1 MDFSARPA
9 CVASRKPTIADMTAA
24 SASASLPTTA
34 SAAAMPR
41 RFWSQLSSPDFAT
54 LDPATTVAVLP
65 LGATEQH
72 GPHLPLGVDS
82 MLVDGIVAAALPL
95 LPVALPAL
103 FLPTQVIGLSP
114 EHANFPGT
122 LSLSSETL
130 IRLWKDIGAGV
141 ARAGVR
147 KLVLFNAHGGHVGAM
162 DIVARE
168 LRAVHGLIVYG
179 VSWFNLP
186 LGEAGAG
193 FSADEHRFG
202 VHAGEIETSM
212 MLALAPTLVDLAL
225 ARDFSSASRD
235 RSTHYPLLGDG
246 RSAKLGWAMEDYNV
260 DGAAGNA
267 AAADARR
274 GRALVEAAAT
284 QLALLLAEVSRLPL
298 DMIGTPRSRPG
309 PSGRTG

>member
-1 MDFSARPA
+1 
-9 CVASRKPTIADMTAA
+9 MTAA
-24 SASASLPTTA
+24 PTPASVTPPA
-34 SAAAMPR
+34 PR
-41 RFWSQLSSPDFAT
+41 RFWSQLASPDFAA
-54 LDPATTVAVLP
+54 LDPAATVAVLP

-95 LPVALPAL
+95 LPAQLPVL
-103 FLPTQVIGLSP
+103 FLPTQAIGLSP

-122 LSLSSETL
+122 LTLSSETL
-130 IRLWKDIGAGV
+130 IGLWKDIGAGV

-168 LRAVHGLIVYG
+168 LRIAHGLIVYG
-179 VSWFNLP
+179 ASWFNLP
-186 LGEAGAG
+186 LGEAGAA

-202 VHAGEIETSM
+202 VHAGRIETSM
-212 MLALAPTLVDLAL
+212 MLALAPGLVDMSMAQ
-225 ARDFSSASRD
+225 DFPSASRD
-235 RSTHYPLLGDG
+235 RSPHYPLLGDG

-260 DGAAGNA
+260 DGAAGDASA
-267 AAADARR
+267 ARADI
-274 GRALVEAAAT
+274 GRAVVDAAAT

-298 DMIGTPRSRPG
+298 EMIGTPRGAGMRG
-309 PSGRTG
+309 PAG